1 MKTSNLINMAKKTK
15 TTTKPSVDTIKKVV
29 TKKTTEAIV
38 KVEEPVIEDRDT
50 KAKKT
55 VEKLL
60 EGLSLNPYEYKKKEE
75 VIEEDGE
82 YDETNNTGSDEW
94 LEQQVTEL
102 TQANEYLRNQLANIS
117 PVQNSRNNNSD
128 VILEDTE
135 SNVKVNVVN
144 LFLEIQTAYMNVG
157 FNYNNGIPK
166 SNLIIHPEAF
176 INRLLNF
183 FPFLEEYRK
192 IQLP

>member
-1 MKTSNLINMAKKTK
+1 MKQLTPDQFKEYM
-15 TTTKPSVDTIKKVV
+15 
-29 TKKTTEAIV
+29 
-38 KVEEPVIEDRDT
+38 
-50 KAKKT
+50 
-55 VEKLL
+55 
-60 EGLSLNPYEYKKKEE
+60 LNPLAA
-75 VIEEDGE
+75 
-82 YDETNNTGSDEW
+82 DEKVRKWCG